1 MKEKKQ
7 YEPAE
12 LSILS
17 FCATDLMED
26 SGENPFLSDPDSLL
40 SSVFDLI

>member
-12 LSILS
+12 LIILD
-17 FCATDLMED
+17 FVTKDLMED
-26 SGENPFLSDPDSLL
+26 SGENPFLSDPDSFL
-40 SSVFDLI
+40 SNTFNLI